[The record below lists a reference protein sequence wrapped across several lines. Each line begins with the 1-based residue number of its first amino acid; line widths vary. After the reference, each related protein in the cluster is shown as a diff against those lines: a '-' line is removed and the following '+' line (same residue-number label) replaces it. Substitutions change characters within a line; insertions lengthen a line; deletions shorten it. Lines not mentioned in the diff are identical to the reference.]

1 MRVGRAR
8 LYSEPVQKMR
18 RPPGVRAGLAALA
31 VCALCVLGG
40 VLTPVQPESLLHA
53 FQAGPAAVR
62 SQLVWLDRAGKR
74 LGVLGILAD
83 YGNVELSPDGQRLA
97 VAVLD
102 STRGTREIWMYD
114 VASGRHTKF
123 TSDPADE
130 NWLIWS
136 RDGKRVVFNSQ
147 RNRGLDLYQASSSGT
162 GGEDALLV
170 DGDPKWPVSWS
181 PDNRF
186 ILYVI
191 NSQRTGND
199 VLVLPLFGDRKPFPF
214 LQTAAAENWAAFSPD
229 GAWVAYSS
237 DESGVPE
244 VYVAQFPAAS
254 GRKWRISNGG
264 GSQAR
269 WRRDGKELFYL
280 APGRVLMSAAIGK
293 LGSDFAAATPQPL
306 FEMRY
311 AYGQYHAFDVTSDGQ
326 RFLVN
331 SAVVLPGG
339 PSVIAH

>member
-1 MRVGRAR
+1 MWVGCAR
-8 LYSEPVQKMR
+8 LYSEPVQR
-18 RPPGVRAGLAALA
+18 IRWPPAVRAGLAF
-31 VCALCVLGG
+31 CALGVLGG
-40 VLTPVQPESLLHA
+40 VLTRVQPGSLLHA
-53 FQAGPAAVR
+53 FQAGPGAVR

-74 LGVLGILAD
+74 SGVLGILAD
-83 YGNVELSPDGQRLA
+83 YGNVELSPDGRRLA

-114 VASGRHTKF
+114 VATGRHTKF

-136 RDGKRVVFNSQ
+136 RDGSRVVFNSQ

-162 GGEDALLV
+162 GGEEALLI
-170 DGDPKWPVSWS
+170 DRDPKWPVSWS
-181 PDNRF
+181 PDGRF

-191 NSQRTGND
+191 NSQHTGND

-237 DESGVPE
+237 DESGESE
-244 VYVAQFPAAS
+244 VYVAHFPPGP
-254 GRKWRISNGG
+254 GRRVRISSGG

-280 APGRVLMSAAIGK
+280 APGRVLMSAAVGK
-293 LGSDFAAATPQPL
+293 LGSDFAFATPQPL
-306 FEMRY
+306 LCL
-311 AYGQYHAFDVTSDGQ
+311 Q
-326 RFLVN
+326 
-331 SAVVLPGG
+331 AVSRVRCHLRWPAVPRELRRRASRG
-339 PSVIAH
+339 PLRRRALMSCPH

>member
-1 MRVGRAR
+1 MN
-8 LYSEPVQKMR
+8 K
-18 RPPGVRAGLAALA
+18 
-31 VCALCVLGG
+31 LCVLG
-40 VLTPVQPESLLHA
+40 VLGCLCNPVEPRSRLLA
-53 FQAGPAAVR
+53 LQARPAAVR
-62 SQLVWLDRAGKR
+62 SQLVWFDRAGR
-74 LGVLGILAD
+74 REGALGTLAD

-102 STRGTREIWMYD
+102 PVRGTRDLWMYD
-114 VASGRHTKF
+114 VASGRHEKL
-123 TSDPADE
+123 TSAPAEE

-147 RNRGLDLYQASSSGT
+147 RNGGLDLYQASSNGAR
-162 GGEDALLV
+162 EEEALLV
-170 DGDPKWPVSWS
+170 DRDPKWPVSWS
-181 PDNRF
+181 PDGRF

-191 NSQRTGND
+191 STTRTGND
-199 VLVLPLFGDRKPFPF
+199 VLVLPLSGDRRPFPF

-229 GAWVAYSS
+229 GRWVAYSS
-237 DESGVPE
+237 DESGRPE
-244 VYVAQFPAAS
+244 VYVTPFPAAS
-254 GRKWRISNGG
+254 GRKWPVSNGG

-269 WRRDGKELFYL
+269 WRRDGKEIFYL
-280 APGRVLMSAAIGK
+280 APGRMLMSVAVDG
-293 LGSDFAAATPQPL
+293 LGSDFASATPQPL

-339 PSVIAH
+339 PSVAAH

>member
-1 MRVGRAR
+1 MWVGYAR
-8 LYSEPVQKMR
+8 LYSEPVTNNR
-18 RPPGVRAGLAALA
+18 LLAL
-31 VCALCVLGG
+31 CSCCVLGM
-40 VLTPVQPESLLHA
+40 VLTRVQPECLLLA

-74 LGVLGILAD
+74 SGVLGILAD

-102 STRGTREIWMYD
+102 STRGTRELWVYD
-114 VASGRHTKF
+114 VASGRHTKL

-162 GGEDALLV
+162 GGEEALLV
-170 DGDPKWPVSWS
+170 DRDPKWPVSWS
-181 PDNRF
+181 PDGRF

-229 GAWVAYSS
+229 GGWVAYSS
-237 DESGVPE
+237 DESGESE
-244 VYVAQFPAAS
+244 VYVARFSPAS

-280 APGRVLMSAAIGK
+280 APGRVLMSAAVGT

-326 RFLVN
+326 RFIVN

>member
-1 MRVGRAR
+1 VTYHPLVA
-8 LYSEPVQKMR
+8 PHPAQKTGW
-18 RPPGVRAGLAALA
+18 PAAVRAGLAFS
-31 VCALCVLGG
+31 ALCVLGA
-40 VLTPVQPESLLHA
+40 VLTRVQPGSFLQA
-53 FQAGPAAVR
+53 FQTGPGAVR

-74 LGVLGILAD
+74 SGVLGILAD
-83 YGNVELSPDGQRLA
+83 YGNVELSPDGRRLA

-102 STRGTREIWMYD
+102 SARGTREIWMYD
-114 VASGRHTKF
+114 VATGRHTKF
-123 TSDPADE
+123 TSDLADE

-136 RDGKRVVFNSQ
+136 RDGSHVVFNSQ

-162 GGEDALLV
+162 GGDEALLI

-181 PDNRF
+181 PDGRF

-214 LQTAAAENWAAFSPD
+214 MQTAAVENWASFSPD
-229 GAWVAYSS
+229 GKWVAYSS
-237 DESGVPE
+237 DESGVAE
-244 VYVAQFPAAS
+244 VYVGQFPPVP
-254 GRKWRISNGG
+254 GRKVRISSGG

-280 APGRVLMSAAIGK
+280 APGRVLMSAAVVNP
-293 LGSDFAAATPQPL
+293 GSDFAAAIPQPL

-311 AYGQYHAFDVTSDGQ
+311 AYGQYHAFDVTADGQ

-339 PSVIAH
+339 PSVVAH

>member
-1 MRVGRAR
+1 VTLSFVTSRVT
-8 LYSEPVQKMR
+8 
-18 RPPGVRAGLAALA
+18 GVRAGLAFCGLG
-31 VCALCVLGG
+31 VLGG
-40 VLTPVQPESLLHA
+40 MLTLVQTGSLLHA
-53 FQAGPAAVR
+53 YQARPVAVR
-62 SQLVWLDRAGKR
+62 SQLVWLDRAGR
-74 LGVLGILAD
+74 RSGVLGVLAD

-102 STRGTREIWMYD
+102 STRGARELWMYD
-114 VASGRHTKF
+114 VASGSHTKF
-123 TSDPADE
+123 TSDLTDE

-136 RDGKRVVFNSQ
+136 HDGKRVIFNSG
-147 RNRGLDLYQASSSGT
+147 RNHGLDLYQASSSGT
-162 GGEDALLV
+162 GGEEALLV
-170 DGDPKWPVSWS
+170 DRDAKWPVSWS
-181 PDNRF
+181 PDGRF

-191 NSQRTGND
+191 NNQRTGND

-237 DESGVPE
+237 NESGDPE
-244 VYVAQFPAAS
+244 VYVARFPPTS
-254 GRKWRISNGG
+254 GRSWRISSGG

-280 APGRVLMSAAIGK
+280 APGRVLMSAAIAR
-293 LGSDFAAATPQPL
+293 LGSDFSAAPPQPL

-339 PSVIAH
+339 PSVTAH